1 MRKKNMLDKD
11 SGWTGKLC
19 NYSILLTAL
28 QTGCLA
34 SYSPPAGDHQEF
46 NSLRHIVETWTD
58 IKQHPFPG
66 DLEETIL
73 TQAKQNQVIIFG
85 EDHLVEMDNYFVGD
99 LLERLQQQGYQHL
112 MVELPEKYQNT
123 VEQFMEGRIEGEELL
138 ETINLRIYPDFL
150 YLLTQAKD
158 AGMKVHCMDVNDPSN
173 RNISED
179 KNRDKEMAKNIERL
193 MDKEPQAKIVIFVGA
208 AHAWE
213 DSYLTPPSKGDNL
226 FGDDCPLGCQL
237 SEITR
242 GKSYSVILDRG
253 YAVDVDQIRGFPL
266 REGRDVDLIAN
277 PPKRYLCPT
286 VPEYCK

>member
-85 EDHLVEMDNYFVGD
+85 EDHLVEMDNYFVG
-99 LLERLQQQGYQHL
+99 
-112 MVELPEKYQNT
+112 
-123 VEQFMEGRIEGEELL
+123 ELL

-226 FGDDCPLGCQL
+226 FGDDCPLGCQV

-242 GKSYSVILDRG
+242 GKSYSVILDRR